1 MNWPHD
7 MPRAAA
13 LPDEALARRS
23 IAPSG
28 GVRLKIVGFS
38 GNVRRP
44 SRSRTLVETV
54 MDRIAT
60 RQASDT
66 IDTQVFDVTDVMP
79 DLGQV
84 TDTAKLPAR
93 VERVIA
99 RLAQADALVVGTPVY
114 KGSYSGLFKHF
125 FDLIEP
131 RRLLGLPVVLTA
143 TGGGDRHALVVEH
156 QLRPLF
162 GFFSAHTIA
171 TSIYASDR
179 DFVDGEIRSEALDQ
193 RIDAAVGDLAIWLAY
208 GTQKRKAATG
218 G

>member
-1 MNWPHD
+1 MSWPRD
-7 MPRAAA
+7 MSRPVELAAETAA
-13 LPDEALARRS
+13 LRS
-23 IAPSG
+23 IAPRG
-28 GVRLKIVGFS
+28 ENRLKIVGFS
-38 GNVRRP
+38 GSARRP
-44 SRSRTLVETV
+44 SRSRRLVETV
-54 MDRIAT
+54 IDRIAAHHD
-60 RQASDT
+60 RYA
-66 IDTQVFDVTDVMP
+66 IDAQVFDVMDVMP

-84 TDTAKLPAR
+84 TDVTKLPAK
-93 VERVIA
+93 VERAIE
-99 RLAQADALVVGTPVY
+99 RLAQADAIVVGTPVY

-131 RRLLGLPVVLTA
+131 PRLLGLPVVLTA

-179 DFVDGEIRSEALDQ
+179 DFIDGEIRSESLNL
-193 RIDAAVGDLAIWLAY
+193 RIDAAVGDLAIWLTH
-208 GTQKRKAATG
+208 GTQKRKAASG